1 MAFTPITPPSRTRLS
16 DVVYDQLEKMV
27 ADGALRPGEALP
39 SERDLAQR
47 LGVSRPSLREA
58 LLKLESRQLIEARAG
73 GGYLIANASA
83 VRIADPL
90 EQLMARHAQAAH
102 DMMEM
107 REVLEAMAV
116 RLAAARA
123 TDDDLRRLRGA
134 TEALEAAFARHD
146 GVAPMD
152 DLAELDA
159 RFHVVLAEATHN
171 VALAHTMHAIGGLL
185 RGAVIQSYHAMQ
197 RRGTTMAHLIE
208 QHRVI
213 LDAVASRDP
222 DRAQEAVRAHLAFI
236 KHHADIDGTPPMS

>member
-16 DVVYDQLEKMV
+16 DIVYDQLEKMV
-27 ADGALRPGEALP
+27 ADGALQPGEALP

-58 LLKLESRQLIEARAG
+58 LLKLESRSLIVARAG
-73 GGYLIANASA
+73 GGYVVANASSA
-83 VRIADPL
+83 IIADPL
-90 EQLMARHAQAAH
+90 EHLMARHAEAAH

-123 TDDDLRRLRGA
+123 TVDDLHKLREA

-146 GVAPMD
+146 GAAPMD

-159 RFHVVLAEATHN
+159 RFHLALAEATHN
-171 VALAHTMHAIGGLL
+171 VALTHTMHAISGLL
-185 RGAVIQSYHAMQ
+185 RGAVIRSYHVMQQRGGAM
-197 RRGTTMAHLIE
+197 THLIE
-208 QHRVI
+208 QHRII
-213 LDAVASRDP
+213 LDAVMSRDP
-222 DRAQEAVRAHLAFI
+222 DQAQEAVRAHLAFI
-236 KHHADIDGTPPMS
+236 KQHSDTPSSVSP